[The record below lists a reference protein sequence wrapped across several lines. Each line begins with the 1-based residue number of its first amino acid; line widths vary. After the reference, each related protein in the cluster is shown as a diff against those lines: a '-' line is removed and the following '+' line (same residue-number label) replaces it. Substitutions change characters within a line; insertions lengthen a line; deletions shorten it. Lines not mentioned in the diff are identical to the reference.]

1 MIVSGCLLE
10 RRLTTDSQRRKYSDA
25 FIAPVVLTWE
35 SQFRRELIREDD
47 SEEHLAPAGGL
58 IGAILTMSGTV
69 QGFAVYYFDTGAA
82 ARAAKELGSHPITHG
97 GDLAIGAVDYI
108 MRVVASNA
116 TVFMQNNLEAV
127 EVRLGKIFACEASG
141 LSGDEEWTGYSYLHT
156 KSDERKIYGVDEAWV
171 FVDLVANETSSSDV
185 ARKANA
191 IIKAAEKSMKTDR
204 GSSASAEQNAAPPL
218 PVAGVDE
225 PVVFAEL
232 KASGIKARR
241 VFVVDPEGRR
251 RAALSSREDG
261 SMNVI
266 LADSDGRMRAAMAI
280 SNKGI
285 ARIMFIDRHG
295 RRTFAAP
302 PQSKPSRPARR
313 RGARIVKRRVKA
325 ARTSRS

>member
-1 MIVSGCLLE
+1 M
-10 RRLTTDSQRRKYSDA
+10 TTDSQRREYADA
-25 FIAPVVLTWE
+25 FIAPVVLTWT

-47 SEEHLAPAGGL
+47 RDEHRAPAGSL

-69 QGFAVYYFDTGAA
+69 QGFAVYYFDTRAA
-82 ARAAKELGSHPITHG
+82 ARAANEFGSRPITRG
-97 GDLAIGAVDYI
+97 GDLALGAVSDI

-127 EVRLGKIFACEASG
+127 EVRVGKIFVCEASG

-156 KSDERKIYGVDEAWV
+156 KSDEREIYGVDEAWV
-171 FVDLVANETSSSDV
+171 FVDLVASDTSSSDV

-191 IIKAAEKSMKTDR
+191 IIKTAEKSLTA
-204 GSSASAEQNAAPPL
+204 GGGVSASEQQNAAPPL
-218 PVAGVDE
+218 PVEGVDE
-225 PVVFAEL
+225 PEEFAEL
-232 KASGIKARR
+232 KASEITARR
-241 VFVVDPEGRR
+241 VFVVDSEGRR

-261 SMNVI
+261 STNVI

-285 ARIMFIDRHG
+285 ARIMFMDHYG

-302 PQSKPSRPARR
+302 PKAKPSRPTRR
-313 RGARIVKRRVKA
+313 RGARLAKRRVKV
-325 ARTSRS
+325 ARRSDS